1 MDNPA
6 SLLRAAR
13 RHAGLSQAQLARSLG
28 VSQAAVAKLEHPNSN
43 PTVHTLDRA
52 LRATGRR
59 LSLASSEWRP
69 GVDEGLIRHQLE
81 RTPVERIR
89 GIETMYSQAH
99 RLARAGRISRGEQ
112 P

>member
-1 MDNPA
+1 MDSPA
-6 SLLRAAR
+6 SILRVAR
-13 RHAGLSQAQLARSLG
+13 RQAGLSQAQLARRLR
-28 VSQAAVAKLEHPNSN
+28 VSQAAVAKLEHPRSN

-59 LSLASSEWRP
+59 LSLETAPWQP
-69 GVDEGLIRHQLE
+69 GVDESLIRHQLE
-81 RTPVERIR
+81 RTPAERIR
-89 GIETMYSQAH
+89 GIEVIYAQAH